1 MGGIKHPCWKATE
14 TGETK
19 DAIFDRLGRQAYSLT
34 EAFEICARV
43 QAGDRLR
50 G

>member
-1 MGGIKHPCWKATE
+1 MDGIRHPRWKATE

-19 DAIFDRLGRQAYSLT
+19 DEIFDRLGQQAYSLT

-43 QAGDRLR
+43 QAGDGLR